1 LSSSECDAAAKQLE
15 MPERCGNFIK
25 HRIANQSF
33 FGIVVTTPEKMRI
46 GDIEFGALDEP
57 LKFEG

>member
-1 LSSSECDAAAKQLE
+1 